1 MSRTIGTVVRG
12 VRAPIFRQGDDVVSI
27 AADTVA
33 NALAEEGITPRDKD
47 VVAITESV
55 VARCQ
60 GNYATVQQIAA
71 DVQGQDRRR
80 DTWASPS
87 PSSAATVSPS
97 ALTGIASG
105 AEEDDVLLLSLPLR

>member
-60 GNYATVQQIAA
+60 GNRGRHLPHPQPQ
-71 DVQGQDRRR
+71 
-80 DTWASPS
+80 PFL
-87 PSSAATVSPS
+87 PP
-97 ALTGIASG
+97 ALRHCLRC
-105 AEEDDVLLLSLPLR
+105 EEDRAAPQLALR

>member
-71 DVQGQDRRR
+71 DVKAKTGGK
-80 DTWASPS
+80 
-87 PSSAATVSPS
+87 TV
-97 ALTGIASG
+97 GITFPILSRNRFSLLL
-105 AEEDDVLLLSLPLR
+105 EEDRAAPQLALR

>member
-60 GNYATVQQIAA
+60 GNYAPFS
-71 DVQGQDRRR
+71 R
-80 DTWASPS
+80 
-87 PSSAATVSPS
+87 
-97 ALTGIASG
+97 
-105 AEEDDVLLLSLPLR
+105 LPPT